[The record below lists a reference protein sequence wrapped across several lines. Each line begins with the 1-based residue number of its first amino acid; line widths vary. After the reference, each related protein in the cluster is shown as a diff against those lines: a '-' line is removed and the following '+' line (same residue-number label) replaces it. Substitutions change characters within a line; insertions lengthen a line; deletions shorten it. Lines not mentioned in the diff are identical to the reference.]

1 MSTQKPNC
9 EEKETQLFKV
19 DDANDSEVFFVVDE
33 VGSEHGSTVNEEDEP
48 EVVFV
53 EEKSC
58 HIVTENTTPQ
68 SREKATATEKIIKE
82 DGNDEPEIIF
92 ASESHV
98 VSSSVSKPETAAATS
113 DEPLSTEQD
122 TPVSSGKPI
131 SENENGPEVIFIQ
144 DISGMFCL
152 DTTPEVRT
160 KKPLGPRFTREF
172 SSTLKS
178 GEDTMDST
186 GDSVKQDNRC
196 FNCLGDHSL
205 MNCPNPKNQKEIS
218 KNRSSFMQK
227 QPARMNRYHID
238 KPSKFDHFTPGVI
251 SRELREALGLRSS
264 EIPLHIYQMRILGY
278 PPGWIEHI
286 KEYSSG
292 LEMIDAATSP
302 SSTEGNQTVT
312 YDYEKIIDYPGFN
325 VPVDRRVRDDWRYLN
340 FPPMQ
345 EHNSKEALI
354 ANLKMHSKTQ
364 KNSSEETNL
373 DIVDMDTSIEDLEEK
388 RQALL
393 AELEDEDD
401 DCVIE
406 ENFEGSETTNP
417 TNTTT
422 GIVTGDTLKESG
434 SPNLT
439 NEVQEMDIAA
449 VTIPTS
455 SISDL
460 PLNIESPINNQ
471 DLSPK
476 KSKLLAMGTPV
487 SIRYSPYNI
496 LPSRDKFAQNG
507 KLGTMGELELYENLP
522 NSTGAFQKM
531 RSLLQKAK
539 QMFNRK

>member
-9 EEKETQLFKV
+9 EEEETQLFKLN
-19 DDANDSEVFFVVDE
+19 DANDSEVFFVVDE
-33 VGSEHGSTVNEEDEP
+33 VGSEHGSTANEEDEP

-58 HIVTENTTPQ
+58 HIVTDNTTPQ
-68 SREKATATEKIIKE
+68 SREKATATENIINE

-92 ASESHV
+92 AS
-98 VSSSVSKPETAAATS
+98 
-113 DEPLSTEQD
+113 
-122 TPVSSGKPI
+122 KPI
-131 SENENGPEVIFIQ
+131 SENENGPEVIFVQ
-144 DISGMFCL
+144 DVSGMFCL
-152 DTTPEVRT
+152 DTTPEVGT
-160 KKPLGPRFTREF
+160 KKPLGPRFIREF

-178 GEDTMDST
+178 GENTTDST
-186 GDSVKQDNRC
+186 GDS
-196 FNCLGDHSL
+196 
-205 MNCPNPKNQKEIS
+205 
-218 KNRSSFMQK
+218 K

-264 EIPLHIYQMRILGY
+264 EIPLHIYQMRIIGY

-373 DIVDMDTSIEDLEEK
+373 EIVDMDTSIEDLEEK

-393 AELEDEDD
+393 AELGDEDD

-417 TNTTT
+417 TNTTS

-439 NEVQEMDIAA
+439 NEVQAMDVAA

-539 QMFNRK
+539 QILSSSSELSPELFEIKVVACLIMLFFPADIV